1 MREQLLTALRAYIAG
16 NIEKH
21 KMNVENLI
29 ENNVGVAEH
38 PDYIDTICKEVENI
52 AKYDEM
58 FQVLHKYFPSKE

>member
-29 ENNVGVAEH
+29 TNNVGVAEH
-38 PDYIDTICKEVENI
+38 PDYIETISKEVAEI
-52 AKYDEM
+52 ARYDEM
-58 FQVLHKYFPSKE
+58 FQVLEKYFK

>member
-1 MREQLLTALRAYIAG
+1 MREQLLRSLRAYYAG

-38 PDYIDTICKEVENI
+38 PDHIETISKEI
-52 AKYDEM
+52 AEIARYDEM
-58 FQVLHKYFPSKE
+58 FQMINKYFTPKE